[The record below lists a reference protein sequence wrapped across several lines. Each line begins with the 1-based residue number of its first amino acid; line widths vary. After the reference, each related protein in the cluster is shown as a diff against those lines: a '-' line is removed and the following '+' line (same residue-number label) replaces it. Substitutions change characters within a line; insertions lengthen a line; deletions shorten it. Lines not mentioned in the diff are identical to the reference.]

1 MIYVKRA
8 PHALLLSLS
17 LPFITY
23 TNLASADNNAQKAVD
38 NTTEYILENPNS
50 DLESMTITAS
60 RIAQPLRQVGSSV
73 SVLTTKDLEVKN
85 YLSLSDTLRT
95 LPSVRASN
103 SGGLGKNT
111 AIRIRG
117 EESYRTLLLIDGI
130 NVSDTTS
137 PQIAP
142 RFDHL
147 LNSQFDRVEVL
158 RGPQG
163 LLYGADA
170 AGVVSVFSKRAQAP
184 LEIDAAIEAGS
195 FNTRNING
203 NIRGKNDIAHYSLSL
218 ADVTSDGFNTRTDDV
233 TEDDDGYENTTV
245 HFTAGMTPSKN
256 LGANITLRHVDSL
269 SNYDNCDY
277 FTPDFALIEADDCVA
292 DYVSTSGKL
301 SGYYLYQNTKH
312 DVSYATTETKNFS
325 FGSESGEISS
335 DNRGRITQAQYVGN
349 ADINDSLN
357 LTWGLDNKI
366 EHYENFRYPSSHKRD
381 QIGIYLEAQSNIAKR
396 FYFTVGARQD
406 DNEDFGKHNS
416 VRVSSAYL
424 IPIGDNELK
433 IKTVVGTGFRAPSL
447 FEVYSTQNNN
457 IDFTP
462 EESTGYEAG
471 VEFISSTIHAEITA
485 FYSTITDEIYYD
497 NTTFNY
503 NQSSGDTLSKGIDI
517 SLNTFIGEH
526 WTINTNYT
534 FNETD
539 VDNNTGNRNVRAR
552 RPKHAFNAG
561 IHYTLLNNTVNI
573 AVNYRNNS
581 DMVDYDFFD
590 TPTDIDDYDTFD
602 ISASWQAIE
611 SLQIYLRI
619 LNLLE
624 EDYVEVPNYNT
635 AGLSAYTGIRYT
647 F

>member
-1 MIYVKRA
+1 MIYVRRI
-8 PHALLLSLS
+8 PSALLLPLSLS
-17 LPFITY
+17 LLTYSNIT
-23 TNLASADNNAQKAVD
+23 LADSDNIVENH
-38 NTTEYILENPNS
+38 NT
-50 DLESMTITAS
+50 DLEKMTITAS
-60 RIAQPLRQVGSSV
+60 RIEQPLRQVGSSV
-73 SVLTTKDLEVKN
+73 SVLTTQDLETKS
-85 YLSLSDTLRT
+85 YLSLADTLRT

-163 LLYGADA
+163 LMYGADA
-170 AGVVSVFSKRAQAP
+170 AGVINVFSKRAQDSF
-184 LEIDAAIEAGS
+184 EIDAAIEAGS
-195 FNTRNING
+195 FNTSNING

-218 ADVTSDGFNTRTDDV
+218 ADITSDGFNTRTDDV

-245 HFTAGMTPSKN
+245 HFTAGITPSKK
-256 LGANITLRHVDSL
+256 LGANITFRQVDSL
-269 SNYDNCDY
+269 SDFDNCDY
-277 FTPDFALIEADDCVA
+277 FTPEFTLVEADDCVA
-292 DYVSTSGKL
+292 DYTSTSGKINA
-301 SGYYLYQNTKH
+301 YYQYKNTKH
-312 DVSYATTETKNFS
+312 DISYASTETKNFN
-325 FGSESGEISS
+325 FGSESDDISS

-349 ADINDSLN
+349 AHINDSLN

-366 EHYENFRYPSSHKRD
+366 EQYENFRFPSNHKRD
-381 QIGIYLEAQSNIAKR
+381 QIGLYIEAQSNIAKR
-396 FYFTVGARQD
+396 FYFTIGVRED

-416 VRVSSAYL
+416 IRLSSAYL
-424 IPIGDNELK
+424 IPIGDNDLK
-433 IKTVVGTGFRAPSL
+433 IKTVIGTGFRAPSL
-447 FEVYSTQNNN
+447 FEIYSTENLG

-462 EESTGYEAG
+462 EESLGYEAG
-471 VEFISSTIHAEITA
+471 IEFISSSIQAEITA
-485 FYSTITDEIYYD
+485 FHSTITDEIYYS
-497 NTTFNY
+497 NSTFTY
-503 NQSSGDTLSKGIDI
+503 NQSSGDTSSKGVDI
-517 SLNTFIGEH
+517 SLNTFIGKH
-526 WTINTNYT
+526 WTLNTNYT

-539 VDNNTGNRNVRAR
+539 VDNNTGNRSVRAR

-561 IHYTLLNNTVNI
+561 INYILLNETVNI
-573 AVNYRNNS
+573 ALNYRNNS
-581 DMVDYDFFD
+581 GMVDYDFFD
-590 TPTDIDDYDTFD
+590 TPTDIDNYDTLD
-602 ISASWQAIE
+602 ISASWQAIQN
-611 SLQIYLRI
+611 LQIYLRI

-624 EDYVEVPNYNT
+624 EDYVEVPNYHT

>member
-1 MIYVKRA
+1 MIYVKRT

-23 TNLASADNNAQKAVD
+23 TNLASAD
-38 NTTEYILENPNS
+38 TEHILENHDTN
-50 DLESMTITAS
+50 LEKMTITAS
-60 RIAQPLRQVGSSV
+60 RIEQPLRQVGSSV
-73 SVLTTKDLEVKN
+73 SVLTTKDLEVKS
-85 YLSLSDTLRT
+85 YLPLADTLRT

-137 PQIAP
+137 PQITP

-163 LLYGADA
+163 LIYGADA

-233 TEDDDGYENTTV
+233 TEDDDGYENTTM
-245 HFTAGMTPSKN
+245 HFTAGITPSKN
-256 LGANITLRHVDSL
+256 LGANITFRQVDS
-269 SNYDNCDY
+269 SSDYDNCDY
-277 FTPDFALIEADDCVA
+277 FTPDFTLIEADDCVA
-292 DYVSTSGKL
+292 DYVSTSGKI
-301 SGYYLYQNTKH
+301 SGYYVYKNTKH
-312 DVSYATTETKNFS
+312 DMSYASTETKNFS
-325 FGSESGEISS
+325 FGSESGDVSS

-349 ADINDSLN
+349 ANINDSLN
-357 LTWGLDNKI
+357 LTWGLDNKT
-366 EHYENFRYPSSHKRD
+366 EKYENFRYPSSYKRD
-381 QIGIYLEAQSNIAKR
+381 QIGLYLEAQSNIAER
-396 FYFTVGARQD
+396 FYFTIGARKD
-406 DNEDFGKHNS
+406 DNEDFGKHDS
-416 VRVSSAYL
+416 IRASSAYL
-424 IPIGDNELK
+424 ISIGNNELK
-433 IKTVVGTGFRAPSL
+433 IKTVIGTGFRAPSL
-447 FEVYSTQNNN
+447 FEMYSTQDSN

-462 EESTGYEAG
+462 EESVGYEAG
-471 VEFISSTIHAEITA
+471 IEFISSTIQAEITA
-485 FYSTITDEIYYD
+485 FHSTITDEIYYD

-503 NQSSGDTLSKGIDI
+503 NQSSGDTLSKGVDI
-517 SLNTFIGEH
+517 SLKTFIGEH

-539 VDNNTGNRNVRAR
+539 VDNNTGNRSVRAR

-561 IHYTLLNNTVNI
+561 INYTLLNNTVNI

-590 TPTDIDDYDTFD
+590 SPTEIDDYDIFD

-624 EDYVEVPNYNT
+624 ENYVEVPNYNT